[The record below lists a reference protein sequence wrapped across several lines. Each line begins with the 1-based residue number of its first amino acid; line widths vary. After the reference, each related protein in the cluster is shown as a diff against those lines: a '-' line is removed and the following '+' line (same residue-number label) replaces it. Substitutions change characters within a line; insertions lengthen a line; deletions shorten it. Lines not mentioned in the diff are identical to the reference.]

1 MNPYFQWDTSVFGV
15 SHWSSSPRESHP
27 QALTEPYVTVSR
39 HTALPIQPVW
49 SRLIHIVPPIAG
61 WQYYKTGW
69 GIPFAPVPLQNIQ
82 RYYGTLRPCASHWY
96 SGTCSCNYLCGSL
109 DIETTGSHVPYKTLL
124 SGHAILYAGC
134 RMGRIQVTPKLITE
148 KARILLLTP

>member
-1 MNPYFQWDTSVFGV
+1 MSYT
-15 SHWSSSPRESHP
+15 SSSPGESRP
-27 QALTEPYVTVSR
+27 QALTESYMKLSL
-39 HTALPIQPVW
+39 HTALPIRPYFGLVLFTLFLPLLVDNIIRPDGA
-49 SRLIHIVPPIAG
+49 SPSLLSHYRTFNAT
-61 WQYYKTGW
+61 TGHS
-69 GIPFAPVPLQNIQ
+69 
-82 RYYGTLRPCASHWY
+82 RPCASHWY

-134 RMGRIQVTPKLITE
+134 RLGRIQATPKLITE